1 MSRAGAVR
9 PGIPAW
15 RRKGTVVLAA
25 VLVSLGAFATTTQTW
40 LTVKL
45 PQGGV
50 QTPDLSVAGSDAA
63 TSVTAFAL
71 VGLAAALA
79 SSIAGPVARA
89 VTAGLLALAGAGF
102 GWTSAAMLADP
113 ASAASAAIG
122 KATGMIG
129 GDAAIRLTVFPSLAA
144 AAGVLM
150 VLCAVWIVAA
160 GRHWP
165 AARKYGAAS
174 RAVVQG
180 RKADGSPADRS
191 GPVDEID
198 SWDQLTR
205 GNDPTD

>member
-1 MSRAGAVR
+1 MNTARALT
-9 PGIPAW
+9 PAW
-15 RRKGTVVLAA
+15 RRKSTVVLAA
-25 VLVSLGAFATTTQTW
+25 VLVSLAAFGTTTQTW
-40 LTVKL
+40 LHVHL

-63 TSVTAFAL
+63 TSVTALAL

-79 SSIAGPVARA
+79 VSIAGRVARA
-89 VTAGLLALAGAGF
+89 VIAVLLGLAGTGIA
-102 GWTSAAMLADP
+102 WTCLRILAEPAA
-113 ASAASAAIG
+113 AASAAIG

-129 GDAAIRLTVFPSLAA
+129 GAASVTLTPWPALAA

-165 AARKYGAAS
+165 AARKYGGAG
-174 RAVVQG
+174 RAKVQG

-198 SWDQLTR
+198 SWDQLSR

>member
-1 MSRAGAVR
+1 
-9 PGIPAW
+9 
-15 RRKGTVVLAA
+15 VVLAA

-40 LTVKL
+40 LNVKL

-50 QTPDLSVAGSDAA
+50 QTPDLGVAGSDAA
-63 TSVTAFAL
+63 TSVTALAL

-79 SSIAGPVARA
+79 ASIAGRVART
-89 VTAGLLALAGAGF
+89 VTAVLLALAGAGIA
-102 GWTSAAMLADP
+102 WNCLRILAEP

-129 GDAAIRLTVFPSLAA
+129 GDSSVALTPWPALAA
-144 AAGVLM
+144 AAGALM
-150 VLCAVWIVAA
+150 LLCAVWIVAA
-160 GRHWP
+160 GRHWT
-165 AARKYGAAS
+165 AARRYGAAT
-174 RAVVQG
+174 RGGIQG